1 MGRIICFANQKGGVG
16 KTTSCVNLA
25 AALQEKNK
33 KVLVVDADPQGNA
46 TSGLGADKGARP
58 ALYDVLINGADI
70 DDAIA
75 RTPYADVLPSNARL
89 SGATVEL
96 VEADD
101 REHVLKNALEPVL
114 GRYDYIFVDCPP
126 SLGLLTI
133 NALAAAD
140 AVLIPVQCEYYAMEG
155 LTDLIRSMKLT
166 KRSFNPEL
174 KTEGILLTMYD
185 RRLSFSDQVAR
196 EIRKYFGSA
205 VFQTVIPRNV
215 RIAEAPSHGKPV
227 QAYSRI
233 SRGSEAYNRLAG
245 ELLRREKIMED
256 SLNGG

>member
-16 KTTSCVNLA
+16 KTTSCVDLA
-25 AALQEKNK
+25 AALQEKK
-33 KVLVVDADPQGNA
+33 KRVLVVDADPQGNA
-46 TSGLGADKGARP
+46 SSGLGADKNARP
-58 ALYDVLINGADI
+58 ALYDVLINGAAL
-70 DDAIA
+70 DDAILQ
-75 RTPYADVLPSNARL
+75 TPYADVLPSNARL

-96 VEADD
+96 VDADE
-101 REHVLKNALEPVL
+101 REYVLRHVLEPARA
-114 GRYDYIFVDCPP
+114 RYDYIFIDCPP

-196 EIRKYFGSA
+196 EIRKYFGTA

-227 QAYSRI
+227 QAYSRL
-233 SRGSEAYNRLAG
+233 SRGSEAYNRLAA
-245 ELLRREKIMED
+245 ELLRREKIMEET
-256 SLNGG
+256 NNAR